1 MPRLRFPLTIA
12 ATAIMLCAATA
23 ALARVN
29 IGAGTK
35 FSWDNYHH
43 IIMDYSV
50 ANTEAGVGLTSA
62 DYPSP
67 RFGGNLQLMINR
79 RFVALLTVDFGTYKH
94 TVYTY
99 PSGVDPADTIKITQK
114 YLKVGVGLE
123 AKIYLVKPMN
133 KKAVPYI
140 FLGGGKYFAKTET
153 PFEEGELAAS
163 EMMSKLASPIYAQ
176 AGFGAEFIVNKS
188 FSLGADIFGF
198 RLEAAK
204 GSVGQGKDY
213 DTEVNAD
220 YYTGDQTYM
229 HIYMYTALTF
239 NFTFDRKSRPVED
252 PAPAAGES
260 NNEIEPQN
268 DIEPQQDS
276 EWAPDESGDN
286 EWGFDGDA
294 NWESSANNPPAKS
307 KRKKNKKK
315 KRKSWSS
322 APPPP

>member
-1 MPRLRFPLTIA
+1 MPRLKFLLTIVATA
-12 ATAIMLCAATA
+12 ATLCAATA
-23 ALARVN
+23 ALAGAN

-43 IIMDYSV
+43 VIMDYSV
-50 ANTEAGVGLTSA
+50 ADSEAGVGLTSA
-62 DYPSP
+62 DYPNP
-67 RFGGNLQLMINR
+67 RFGGNLQLVINR

-94 TVYTY
+94 TVFTY
-99 PSGVDPADTIKITQK
+99 PSGVDPADTVKITQK

-133 KKAVPYI
+133 KKAVPY
-140 FLGGGKYFAKTET
+140 FFFGGGKYFAKTET

-163 EMMSKLASPIYAQ
+163 KMMSKLASPIYAQ

-213 DTEVNAD
+213 DTDVNAD

-229 HIYMYTALTF
+229 NIYMYTALTL

-252 PAPAAGES
+252 PAPAADES
-260 NNEIEPQN
+260 IS

-286 EWGFDGDA
+286 QWGSDEDA
-294 NWESSANNPPAKS
+294 SWGSSANNPPAQS

>member
-1 MPRLRFPLTIA
+1 MPRLKFLLTIA
-12 ATAIMLCAATA
+12 AMAGTLCSATA
-23 ALARVN
+23 ALGEVN

-43 IIMDYSV
+43 VIMDYSI
-50 ANTEAGVGLTSA
+50 ANSEAGVGLTSA

-67 RFGGNLQLMINR
+67 RFGGNLQLVINR

-94 TVYTY
+94 TIFTY

-123 AKIYLVKPMN
+123 AKIYLAKPMN

-140 FLGGGKYFAKTET
+140 FLGGGKYFAKTDT
-153 PFEEGELAAS
+153 PFEEGALAAS

-176 AGFGAEFIVNKS
+176 AGFGAEFIINKS
-188 FSLGADIFGF
+188 FSFGADIFGF
-198 RLEAAK
+198 RLETAK

-213 DTEVNAD
+213 DTEVDAD

-229 HIYMYTALTF
+229 NIYMYTALTF
-239 NFTFDRKSRPVED
+239 NFTFDRKSRPVEE
-252 PAPAAGES
+252 PAPVTDES
-260 NNEIEPQN
+260 VN

-286 EWGFDGDA
+286 AWGSEGDA
-294 NWESSANNPPAKS
+294 SWGSTADNPPAKS
-307 KRKKNKKK
+307 TRKKNKKK